1 MYIYEVIGKEKANNS
16 TTPRT
21 TFFFK
26 TWLGFEPTHIWK
38 GLCLPTHQ
46 PFDDC
51 HSKLSTLLQFLD
63 GVVTIGVDRSK
74 RDKQVWEV
82 HRHLNCI
89 LIGDVLQGGGEGG
102 EGRGG
107 EGVTSIHIVLLYND
121 PIVLDVHTTSYHGG
135 LVHVSRAILLI
146 ELVKRQ
152 KTQRCSVIPTLEQT
166 ATHPSVT

>member
-1 MYIYEVIGKEKANNS
+1 MC
-16 TTPRT
+16 
-21 TFFFK
+21 
-26 TWLGFEPTHIWK
+26 K

-51 HSKLSTLLQFLD
+51 HSILSTLLQFLD
-63 GVVTIGVDRSK
+63 GIVAIGVDRSK

-89 LIGDVLQGGGEGG
+89 LIGDVLQSGREGGGGGGGGREGL
-102 EGRGG
+102 R
-107 EGVTSIHIVLLYND
+107 SCFYMID
-121 PIVLDVHTTSYHGG
+121 SIVLDVHTTSYHGS

-152 KTQRCSVIPTLEQT
+152 KTQCCSVIPTLEQT
-166 ATHPSVT
+166 ATHSHKISNLLVYSHYKCFYPIKN